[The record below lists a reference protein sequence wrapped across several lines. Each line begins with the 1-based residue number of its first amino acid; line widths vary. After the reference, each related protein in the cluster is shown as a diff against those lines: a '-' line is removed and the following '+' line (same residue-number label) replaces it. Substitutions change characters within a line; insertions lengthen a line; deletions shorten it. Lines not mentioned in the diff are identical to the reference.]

1 MILRVSENSYIF
13 SQFCMVRRL
22 TSRSDLS
29 ELNDSLWEGSADSVS
44 ALSNEGG
51 KDGLRWWVKR
61 GKERR

>member
-1 MILRVSENSYIF
+1 
-13 SQFCMVRRL
+13 MVRRL